1 LPNGIGR
8 SAVVVAAATWLGAL
22 VGGALGSP
30 FPGWVLIGIGLVGL
44 GVARSPGLVIL
55 FVVGI
60 GAVSGAVAT
69 GRLEATL
76 GADLPRGRGTLIGV
90 AATDSGRYGDLYR
103 FVVRPDGWGTNTTGL
118 RPWRGPAVAVLTD
131 EPGVV
136 AGDHVSIT
144 GLIRRDPDLIRG
156 DPVAGRVTAKT
167 LTVERGPDSPVM
179 IVGNVFRSRVQSQI
193 AAVGPS
199 PEAALLKGFLIG
211 DIAGLPEADTESLR
225 RAGLTHFVAVSG
237 SNVALVLGA
246 WWLVL
251 GPVGAGTRIRAVT
264 GLIVLAVFVVAT
276 RWESSVIRAAT
287 MASLV
292 LGGRAAG
299 IVVDAWAAL
308 GAAVAVLLVMS
319 GDLAYD
325 IGFQLSAVATAGVLL
340 GSRLWSDRSP
350 RLVWALLAATVSAQ
364 VAVAPILLLHFGT
377 VPLLAPI
384 ANLIAAPMVTVATAL
399 AGIGVIV
406 GWAWPLQLASWT
418 AGMVLH
424 VARVVG
430 EWPQLGPA
438 AVIGMATLIAVTW
451 WARVRWVAAV
461 VVAAIALFG
470 LMPVRPPAVPTVVFI
485 DVGQGDAV
493 LLRDPS
499 GAVVLMDGGREP
511 AVLRQALRRYGIKH
525 IDLLIASH
533 GDADHVGG
541 FTGLVD
547 AVPIGQIWVPQF
559 AVLGD
564 ILDGVV
570 ADAGKAGVPVA
581 LVKAGDRA
589 RTGEFTLDVLNPVR
603 RYATDNDGSVVVV
616 VSSGGRTILLPGDI
630 SAVAQSNLQ
639 PRRPDVLLVP
649 HHGAATTDPR
659 WLAETVGDLAVISV
673 GPNTYGHPAPE
684 IMTVLESRHVNV
696 LTTMERGDIVIPLR

>member
-1 LPNGIGR
+1 MGR
-8 SAVVVAAATWLGAL
+8 SVFVVALATWLGAL
-22 VGGALGSP
+22 IGGACGSP
-30 FPGWVLIGIGLVGL
+30 FVGWMIIGLGLVGL
-44 GVARSPGLVIL
+44 GTVRAPRLVIII
-55 FVVGI
+55 VVGI
-60 GAVSGAVAT
+60 GAVSGAVAS
-69 GRLEATL
+69 GRQEATL
-76 GADLPRGRGTLIGV
+76 DADLPRGRGTLIGV
-90 AATDSGRYGDLYR
+90 AATDSAAYGDSFR

-118 RPWRGPAVAVLTD
+118 RRWRGPALAVLT
-131 EPGVV
+131 EESGVV

-144 GLIRRDPDLIRG
+144 GLIRQDPDLIRG
-156 DPVAGRVTAKT
+156 DPVAGRITATT
-167 LTVERGPDSPVM
+167 LIVERGPESPVM
-179 IVGNVFRSRVQSQI
+179 VVGNIFRSRVQSQI
-193 AAVGPS
+193 ATVGPS

-211 DIAGLPEADTESLR
+211 DIAGLAEADTDSLR

-251 GPVGAGTRIRAVT
+251 GPVGAGNRVRAVT

-276 RWESSVIRAAT
+276 RWESSVIRAAA

-299 IVVDAWAAL
+299 IVIDAWAAM
-308 GAAVAVLLVMS
+308 GAAVAVLLVVS

-325 IGFQLSAVATAGVLL
+325 IGFQLSVVATAGVLL
-340 GSRLWSDRSP
+340 GARLWSDRSP

-364 VAVAPILLLHFGT
+364 VAVAPILLLHFGS

-399 AGIGVIV
+399 AGMGVIV
-406 GWAWPLQLASWT
+406 GWALPLHLASWT
-418 AGMVLH
+418 AGMVLD

-438 AVIGMATLIAVTW
+438 AVIGMATLIALTW

-470 LMPVRPPAVPTVVFI
+470 LMPVRPPAAPTVVFL

-511 AVLRQALRRYGIKH
+511 PVLREALRRYGIRH

-547 AVPIGQIWVPQF
+547 AIPVGQVWVPQF

-570 ADAGKAGVPVA
+570 ADAGDAVVPVA
-581 LVKAGDRA
+581 HVTAGDSA
-589 RTGEFTLDVLNPVR
+589 RIGEFTLDVLNPVR
-603 RYATDNDGSVVVV
+603 RYATDNDGSVVVL
-616 VSSGGRTILLPGDI
+616 VSSGGHTVLLPGDI
-630 SAVAQSNLQ
+630 SAIAQSNLQ
-639 PRRPDVLLVP
+639 PLRPDVLLVP
-649 HHGAATTDPR
+649 HHGAATTDPQ
-659 WLAETVGDLAVISV
+659 WLARTVGDLAVISV
-673 GPNTYGHPAPE
+673 GANTYGHPAPE
-684 IMTVLESRHVNV
+684 ILTVLESGHVTV
-696 LTTMERGDIVIPLR
+696 LTTMERGDIAIPLR